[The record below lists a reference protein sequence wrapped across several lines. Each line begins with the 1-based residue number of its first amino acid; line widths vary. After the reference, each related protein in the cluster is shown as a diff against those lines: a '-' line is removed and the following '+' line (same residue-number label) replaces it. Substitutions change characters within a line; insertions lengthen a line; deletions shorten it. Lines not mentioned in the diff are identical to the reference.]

1 MRSGRSQAQEKM
13 GGSIKAIERGFFQSE
28 IRKNAYRLK
37 KEADSEGR
45 VLVGVNK
52 FIDSSEEQQKLLRV
66 GEEVGIAQV
75 KAMSKLRK
83 SRNSKNVESCLSVLS
98 SAADRTDNLMPY
110 ILNAVTA
117 YATTGEI
124 SDTLRDVFGE
134 YRPNEVF

>member
-1 MRSGRSQAQEKM
+1 MQKKTGAK
-13 GGSIKAIERGFFQSE
+13 KPKPKKFA
-28 IRKNAYRLK
+28 KNAYRLK

-83 SRNSKNVESCLSVLS
+83 SRNSKNVESCLSVLFRS
-98 SAADRTDNLMPY
+98 
-110 ILNAVTA
+110 
-117 YATTGEI
+117 
-124 SDTLRDVFGE
+124 
-134 YRPNEVF
+134 

>member
-1 MRSGRSQAQEKM
+1 ML
-13 GGSIKAIERGFFQSE
+13 KAVSL
-28 IRKNAYRLK
+28 YY
-37 KEADSEGR
+37 
-45 VLVGVNK
+45 
-52 FIDSSEEQQKLLRV
+52 
-66 GEEVGIAQV
+66 
-75 KAMSKLRK
+75 
-83 SRNSKNVESCLSVLS
+83 

>member
-1 MRSGRSQAQEKM
+1 
-13 GGSIKAIERGFFQSE
+13 
-28 IRKNAYRLK
+28 
-37 KEADSEGR
+37 
-45 VLVGVNK
+45 
-52 FIDSSEEQQKLLRV
+52 
-66 GEEVGIAQV
+66 
-75 KAMSKLRK
+75 MSKLRK